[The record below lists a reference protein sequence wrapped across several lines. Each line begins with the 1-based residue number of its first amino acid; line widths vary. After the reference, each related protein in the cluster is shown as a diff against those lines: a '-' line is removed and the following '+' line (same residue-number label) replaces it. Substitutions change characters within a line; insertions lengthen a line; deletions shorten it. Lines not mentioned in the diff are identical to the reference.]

1 MASEHPLSFSNQ
13 LDVSSPYS
21 FDIGSNDDSLCEDL
35 IRDPLRGHDARHHL
49 HFVDSVEAWFIGG
62 FYGQRGRSPQKDE
75 APGFTQRARLNQPS
89 FAAKRSHLLSL
100 KCVHCPFIRSIA
112 QFFAVYDFCCQEAGQ
127 KSPFGKRRTLQENT
141 FLKSIQL
148 CSLCLRLV
156 QFFNNNAWKSDSL
169 SSCVWAALT
178 KCW

>member
-13 LDVSSPYS
+13 LDVSFPYS
-21 FDIGSNDDSLCEDL
+21 SDIGDNDDSLWESSHSCEDL
-35 IRDPLRGHDARHHL
+35 IRDPLRGHDAPHHL

-75 APGFTQRARLNQPS
+75 AQGFTPRAQLNQPS

-112 QFFAVYDFCCQEAGQ
+112 QFFAVYYFRRFVCHCCKEAGQ
-127 KSPFGKRRTLQENT
+127 KSPSGKRRTLQ
-141 FLKSIQL
+141 KIHQIHSIL
-148 CSLCLRLV
+148 FILPTVAVLL
-156 QFFNNNAWKSDSL
+156 NNNA
-169 SSCVWAALT
+169 
-178 KCW
+178 

>member
-21 FDIGSNDDSLCEDL
+21 FDIGSNDDSLWESSHSCEDL
-35 IRDPLRGHDARHHL
+35 IRDPLRGHDAPHHL

-112 QFFAVYDFCCQEAGQ
+112 QFVALYDFWRFVCHYCKEAGQ
-127 KSPFGKRRTLQENT
+127 KSPSGKRRTLQENT

-156 QFFNNNAWKSDSL
+156 QFFNNNA
-169 SSCVWAALT
+169 
-178 KCW
+178 

>member
-21 FDIGSNDDSLCEDL
+21 SDIGDNDDSLWESSHSCEDL

-75 APGFTQRARLNQPS
+75 PPGFTQRARLNQPS
-89 FAAKRSHLLSL
+89 FAVKRSHLLSL
-100 KCVHCPFIRSIA
+100 KCVLCPLIRSIA
-112 QFFAVYDFCCQEAGQ
+112 QFFALYDVWRFVCHCKEAGQ
-127 KSPFGKRRTLQENT
+127 KSPSGEEEL
-141 FLKSIQL
+141 
-148 CSLCLRLV
+148 
-156 QFFNNNAWKSDSL
+156 
-169 SSCVWAALT
+169 
-178 KCW
+178 